1 MDSESR
7 STVFGHRRNWLRP
20 ECGES
25 GRPATGRSPISENDI
40 GTENG
45 KITMSGSG
53 YVEMSVNIRE
63 SKFLV
68 S

>member
-7 STVFGHRRNWLRP
+7 STVFEHRRNWLRP
-20 ECGES
+20 GCGES
-25 GRPATGRSPISENDI
+25 RRRGTGRSPISENDI

-45 KITMSGSG
+45 KITMSGCG
-53 YVEMSVNIRE
+53 YEEMSVNTRE
-63 SKFLV
+63 SRILV